1 MNCES
6 ARAQLSAYLDQE
18 MEPDAAA
25 DVRAHLARCPSC
37 ADRLAEFTELS
48 VLASDIR
55 DPKVP
60 QQVWTA
66 IEASLAGRDQ
76 SSSINSKK
84 PLFRKPS
91 KVALAA
97 TVLVGAS
104 LALAGYWT
112 WRSLDPHV
120 QMAQLF
126 NQYLDEFRD
135 HPQQAQEV
143 LRGRY
148 AGRLLNLQAG
158 NAGPFVSNAPQ
169 ELPAGFARVETYALD
184 MPCCKCTQT
193 IYRNSAGDTLA
204 LFEHSDDQRAW
215 FGDRPVI
222 EAQCHGQRT
231 SLVQLNKQLAASW
244 KSGRRNLTIIG
255 ARDVEQVSE
264 LIAYLD
270 AHRPP
275 DEG

>member
-6 ARAQLSAYLDQE
+6 ARAQLSAYFDQE

-25 DVRAHLARCPSC
+25 DLRAHLARCASC
-37 ADRLAEFTELS
+37 ADRLAEFAELS
-48 VLASDIR
+48 ALASDIG
-55 DPKVP
+55 DLKVP
-60 QQVWTA
+60 QRVWTE
-66 IEASLAGRDQ
+66 IEASLSGRGQ
-76 SSSINSKK
+76 SSPINAKQ
-84 PLFRKPS
+84 PLSWEPS

-97 TVLVGAS
+97 MVLVGVS

-120 QMAQLF
+120 QMAAIF
-126 NQYLDEFRD
+126 DQYLGEFRE

-143 LRGRY
+143 LRVRY
-148 AGRLLNLQAG
+148 AGRPLNLQVANSG
-158 NAGPFVSNAPQ
+158 TFVPNAPQ
-169 ELPAGFARVETYALD
+169 ELPAGFARVETYELD

-193 IYRNSAGDTLA
+193 IYRNSAGDILA
-204 LFEHSDDQRAW
+204 LFEHTDDQRAW

-222 EAQCHGQRT
+222 DAQCHGQQT

-255 ARDVEQVSE
+255 AHDVEQVSE